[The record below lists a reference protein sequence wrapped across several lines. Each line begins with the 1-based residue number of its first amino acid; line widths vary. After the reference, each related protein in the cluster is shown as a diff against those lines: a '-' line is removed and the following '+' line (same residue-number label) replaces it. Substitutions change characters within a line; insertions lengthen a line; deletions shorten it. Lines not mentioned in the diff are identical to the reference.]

1 MNTIYWLALSFT
13 PGIGGVTTRKLLE
26 RFGDVES
33 IFNASPEDIAS
44 IPRIS
49 LATAHQLLNSPFEQ
63 LEAEVVSLNDEEIDL
78 LTWDDD
84 RFPSNLRSLHDAPFI
99 LFVRGTLTADDVRA
113 IAIVGSRQSTDESV
127 NLAEMLGREFAN
139 RKVTVVSGLAEGV
152 DTAAHQGTLTI
163 KNGRTIA
170 VLGSGIRVIHPRS
183 NSELA
188 ERIITSGALLSEFH
202 PNAPP
207 RGTQL
212 MARDR
217 IISGLSQ
224 AVIIVEAG
232 INSGSLDTAARAKK
246 QGRLVY
252 AIPGSI
258 GTNQLI
264 EKGARVIDPTRISFQ
279 TLIEEMSSA
288 QDINPNPQPKQSS
301 LF

>member
-1 MNTIYWLALSFT
+1 M
-13 PGIGGVTTRKLLE
+13 
-26 RFGDVES
+26 
-33 IFNASPEDIAS
+33 
-44 IPRIS
+44 
-49 LATAHQLLNSPFEQ
+49 
-63 LEAEVVSLNDEEIDL
+63 
-78 LTWDDD
+78 
-84 RFPSNLRSLHDAPFI
+84 
-99 LFVRGTLTADDVRA
+99 
-113 IAIVGSRQSTDESV
+113 
-127 NLAEMLGREFAN
+127 
-139 RKVTVVSGLAEGV
+139 

-207 RGTQL
+207 RGPQL

-232 INSGSLDTAARAKK
+232 KNSGSLDTAARAKE

-252 AIPGSI
+252 AVPGSI

-288 QDINPNPQPKQSS
+288 QDINPNQKPKQSS
-301 LF
+301 FF